1 MVADEV
7 RALASRTQQ
16 STQEIHDMNGQIASA
31 SEEQT
36 AVFEEISLSMTQI
49 AQAVDT
55 VADDAQ
61 SGAHTA
67 RSLTELGDRLG
78 GLVKQ
83 FRT

>member
-1 MVADEV
+1 
-7 RALASRTQQ
+7 
-16 STQEIHDMNGQIASA
+16 MNAQIASA

-36 AVFEEISLSMTQI
+36 AVAEEISRSMTQI

-61 SGAHTA
+61 GGALTA
-67 RSLTELGDRLG
+67 RSLTDLGDRLG

-83 FRT
+83 FRI